1 MESIT
6 IDGNNILEVYDT
18 IKGVREYC
26 IKNQKPFLVE
36 CMTFRM
42 RGHEEASG
50 TKYYPEGLQDEWSK
64 QDPVSNYELFLK
76 ESNILTDELAEQIKN
91 EIKEEILKSENKMV
105 KKIRV
110 IDELDEAPD
119 VQQTLFEIA
128 KSIDWKLWELL
139 QTMQRLEKK
148 LSVINEPDDDE

>member
-1 MESIT
+1 MLQGRLGSLKRMHKEL
-6 IDGNNILEVYDT
+6 DNNLNMLYKHTNTD
-18 IKGVREYC
+18 
-26 IKNQKPFLVE
+26 
-36 CMTFRM
+36 
-42 RGHEEASG
+42 
-50 TKYYPEGLQDEWSK
+50 K
-64 QDPVSNYELFLK
+64 QVTVLK
-76 ESNILTDELAEQIKN
+76 TQT
-91 EIKEEILKSENKMV
+91 KEEILRSENKMV

-148 LSVINEPDDDE
+148 LSVVNEPDDDE